1 MVDAVARLVR
11 HFSLLVLVVPSLC
24 FSLVVDFT
32 VRLLVFLLVV
42 FAVGES
48 PSFLVVLLYSFV
60 LLPTDR
66 SW

>member
-1 MVDAVARLVR
+1 MVAAVSRLVR
-11 HFSLLVLVVPSLC
+11 RFSLLVLVLSLC

-32 VRLLVFLLVV
+32 VSLLVFLLVV
-42 FAVGES
+42 FAVGEG

-60 LLPTDR
+60 LLPTDH

>member
-1 MVDAVARLVR
+1 MVAAVSRLVR
-11 HFSLLVLVVPSLC
+11 HFSLLVLVLSLC

-42 FAVGES
+42 FAVGEG
-48 PSFLVVLLYSFV
+48 PSSLVVLLYSFV
-60 LLPTDR
+60 LFPTDH